1 MYHAWRKFTEIYV
14 NPRAGT
20 ARALCIDF
28 LAAKSTVLVF
38 WIASFLQVLSI
49 VLVFGPGPRE
59 TRSTAVLLVRSSH
72 ATKFSIT
79 TRVVDLHDNKGSRD
93 FGKVI
98 SGVRV

>member
-1 MYHAWRKFTEIYV
+1 MYHAWRKFTEIYG

-38 WIASFLQVLSI
+38 WIALFLQ
-49 VLVFGPGPRE
+49 VFGPGPRE
-59 TRSTAVLLVRSSH
+59 TTAVLLNLVRSSH

-79 TRVVDLHDNKGSRD
+79 STILYRRPG
-93 FGKVI
+93 
-98 SGVRV
+98 